1 MEDFMRMNR
10 GSGERRYVHVA
21 VATMLLSWGAV
32 AQEPTHAMQTVGPSD
47 FLPAQAQAIIDAAR
61 DKAMAVKR
69 SYSATITDPEIGTV
83 GDESTMYEL
92 DAGGEGYHCYLTIQG
107 IGENVRTAVLQC
119 ILPWSEKGEQ
129 GIVAVDFSGALVGV
143 VFGKEAQGMA
153 VLQKLVGDGM
163 AELRETRRPV
173 TKVLVSEGIDAS
185 IRMDASL
192 WELNV
197 SASLPKKSSAAV
209 IGDATFRVGGLEWQR
224 TPTHDQQRFRAAKT
238 YCSRLHL
245 SGKGWRLP
253 TQGELSELYVASQRD
268 KDLAQLPSMGSG
280 WWWSS
285 TLNNRRYSV
294 EALLVS
300 FLNGGVGA
308 DFDAGSAWRVRCV
321 RTAKNVRKKPSSTTH
336 PK

>member
-1 MEDFMRMNR
+1 MRMNQ
-10 GSGERRYVHVA
+10 GSGERLYVHVA
-21 VATMLLSWGAV
+21 VAAMLLSWGAI
-32 AQEPTHAMQTVGPSD
+32 AQEPTHTMQATGPSD
-47 FLPAQAQAIIDAAR
+47 FLPAKAQAIIDAAR
-61 DKAMAVKR
+61 DKAKMVKR
-69 SYSATITDPEIGTV
+69 THSATITDPEIGTV

-107 IGENVRTAVLQC
+107 VGENVRTTVLQC

-173 TKVLVSEGIDAS
+173 TKVLISEGIDAS
-185 IRMDASL
+185 IKMDASL

-197 SASLPKKSSAAV
+197 SASLPKNTSATV
-209 IGDATFRVGGLEWQR
+209 ISEATFRVGGLEWQR
-224 TPTHDQQRFRAAKT
+224 APTHDAKRFSAAKT

-253 TQGELSELYVASQRD
+253 TQDELRDLYVASQRD
-268 KDLAQLPSMGSG
+268 KELARLPSMDGG

-285 TLNNRRYSV
+285 THNDERYRV

-300 FLNGGVGA
+300 FVI
-308 DFDAGSAWRVRCV
+308 D
-321 RTAKNVRKKPSSTTH
+321 
-336 PK
+336 